1 MARCRPHPW
10 AGCAPPAA
18 PPHTHTLTRGRAVFF
33 ARGEVA
39 RPVPGGGR
47 GQLAT
52 DDWPDGQMAGGA
64 GGGQWPPELDLDLML
79 HPPTGPTCTALPTRD
94 PGPSLQPK
102 AGCSKWGVRP
112 AERVLTGHRPGRPV
126 QAPRSLPG
134 HDGPSP
140 PPPSRLPLGNS
151 PGVELTRAPQ
161 SQGPLR
167 PPPRPRPHAATPGTV
182 MGGGAPAFSSTPRSS
197 SVPRPCALRSTLRA
211 ALAGRGHPLGPPP
224 LALSTAPLPNVVLSG
239 REPCPRPGA
248 AAWVPEDRPAIP
260 AAPAQAAA
268 WPVPHRWGRPGSRGC
283 PRGPGRAPRHVA
295 LGRQAG
301 PSSAS
306 LHQFAHS

>member
-1 MARCRPHPW
+1 MGEGPGRGRGDGRGWRGWH
-10 AGCAPPAA
+10 GAA
-18 PPHTHTLTRGRAVFF
+18 LTPGLAVRLLLPPHTHTLTRGRAVFF

-140 PPPSRLPLGNS
+140 PPPSQLPLGNS

-182 MGGGAPAFSSTPRSS
+182 MGGGRPPSPAPR
-197 SVPRPCALRSTLRA
+197 ALPQS
-211 ALAGRGHPLGPPP
+211 PGPVHF
-224 LALSTAPLPNVVLSG
+224 ARLSG
-239 REPCPRPGA
+239 RLWQGGDTRS
-248 AAWVPEDRPAIP
+248 
-260 AAPAQAAA
+260 
-268 WPVPHRWGRPGSRGC
+268 GR
-283 PRGPGRAPRHVA
+283 
-295 LGRQAG
+295 
-301 PSSAS
+301 
-306 LHQFAHS
+306 LHSP

>member
-1 MARCRPHPW
+1 MILRPAVPPQTGRAW
-10 AGCAPPAA
+10 GKGPGEDAATAGGGGGGTVPPSPLGWLCASCC

-33 ARGEVA
+33 ARAEVA

-140 PPPSRLPLGNS
+140 PPPSQLPLGNS

-182 MGGGAPAFSSTPRSS
+182 MGGGARLLQHPALFLSPQALCTSLDSQGGSGRAGTP
-197 SVPRPCALRSTLRA
+197 ARA
-211 ALAGRGHPLGPPP
+211 ASTRPEHGAPSQRG
-224 LALSTAPLPNVVLSG
+224 S
-239 REPCPRPGA
+239 ERP
-248 AAWVPEDRPAIP
+248 
-260 AAPAQAAA
+260 
-268 WPVPHRWGRPGSRGC
+268 
-283 PRGPGRAPRHVA
+283 
-295 LGRQAG
+295 
-301 PSSAS
+301 
-306 LHQFAHS
+306 